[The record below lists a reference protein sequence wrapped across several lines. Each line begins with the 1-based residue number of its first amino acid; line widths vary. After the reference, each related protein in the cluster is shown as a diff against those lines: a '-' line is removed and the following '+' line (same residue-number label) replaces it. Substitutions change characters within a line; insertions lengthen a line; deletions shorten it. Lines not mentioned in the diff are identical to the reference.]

1 MCQWSSSEAC
11 THPSNIKKVKSVPH
25 SSHSPQY
32 NLRTDP
38 TTSSIPWQQV
48 LVRAFSPMD
57 SFSSCASH
65 HKPFVHRMA
74 AVNRCNVAFMVY
86 DGSCHRQLSTFQS
99 AELREQF
106 ENFVISI
113 GASKFGDWYKF
124 ANLNQNLS
132 AVGKTL
138 ELGGICYD
146 LPFRTKSEGILHIL

>member
-1 MCQWSSSEAC
+1 
-11 THPSNIKKVKSVPH
+11 
-25 SSHSPQY
+25 
-32 NLRTDP
+32 
-38 TTSSIPWQQV
+38 
-48 LVRAFSPMD
+48 MD

-99 AELREQF
+99 VELREQF

-113 GASKFGDWYKF
+113 QVGASKFGDWYKF
-124 ANLNQNLS
+124 ANLNQNHS
-132 AVGKTL
+132 AVGKTW

-146 LPFRTKSEGILHIL
+146 LPFRTRKVRGFCISYKIVTAVGDLPISPLFSLKPLQ